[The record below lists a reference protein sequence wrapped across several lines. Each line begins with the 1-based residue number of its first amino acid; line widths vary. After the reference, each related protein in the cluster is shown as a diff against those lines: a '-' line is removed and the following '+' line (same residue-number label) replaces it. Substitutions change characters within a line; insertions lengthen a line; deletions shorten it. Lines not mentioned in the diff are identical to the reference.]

1 MSFFDEEVFFG
12 EEGAPAQV
20 KADREDTG
28 FTMPSGVSAAFYDRE
43 PSGTARK
50 KRKEKKAKIIISTA
64 LITSVVLIG
73 TAMLTVLI
81 RGRGWAANLIL
92 GGKNIEFTLPVAS
105 YPQNS
110 IADRDEN
117 GRYTTEGLVKAVSD
131 TVVEIQIFKS
141 GNGYAPTSQGSGIII
156 SDNGYIVTN
165 AHVVSEATLGIRVV
179 LQDGGVYDAVV
190 IGSDSRT
197 DIAVIKI
204 VAEELNFAS
213 FADSDGV
220 SLGEDVCAIGA
231 PAGFANSVTKGIV
244 SGLNRE
250 IAAQSG
256 DIKMEC
262 LQLDAAINPGS
273 SGGAIFNM
281 YGQVIAISSSKLAS
295 TSYDG
300 IGFAITTNAAK
311 PIIESLIENGF
322 VKGRIRIGITFYGIS
337 DAAAQSAKVEMKPG
351 LYIASIDEDCD
362 VAKTELKTDDVITEV
377 EGVKVTSLTEL
388 KAVLE
393 GKQPGDTIT
402 AKVYRPAVA
411 GKGTEFEISFKLM
424 EDNGGLEENKD
435 SKKA

>member
-1 MSFFDEEVFFG
+1 MSFFDEEVFFDG
-12 EEGAPAQV
+12 KQPSGLSVQNGDEGF
-20 KADREDTG
+20 K
-28 FTMPSGVSAAFYDRE
+28 MPSGVSTSLAD
-43 PSGTARK
+43 SIKGDTARK
-50 KRKEKKAKIIISTA
+50 RRRLKRAKLIVSTA

-73 TAMLTVLI
+73 GAMLTVLI

-92 GGKNIEFTLPVAS
+92 GGKNIEFTLPVAD
-105 YPQNS
+105 YPDNS
-110 IADRDEN
+110 INDKDEY
-117 GRYTTEGLVKAVSD
+117 GRYTTEGLVRAVAD

-141 GNGYAPTSQGSGIII
+141 GGVLTPTSQGSGILI
-156 SDNGYIVTN
+156 SENGYIVTN
-165 AHVVSEATLGIRVV
+165 AHVVSDATLGIRVV
-179 LQDGGVYDAVV
+179 LQDGGVYDAVIV
-190 IGSDSRT
+190 GSDTRT

-204 VAEELNFAS
+204 NAAELNFAT

-244 SGLNRE
+244 SGLDRE

-295 TSYDG
+295 SNYDG

-311 PIIESLIENGF
+311 PIIESLIENGY
-322 VKGRIRIGITFYGIS
+322 VAGRIKVGITFYGIS
-337 DAAAQSAKVEMKPG
+337 EEAAKTSKVEMRPG
-351 LYIASIDEDCD
+351 LYIASIDEECD
-362 VAKTELKTDDVITEV
+362 IANTELKPDDVITEV
-377 EGVKVTSLTEL
+377 EGVKVTSLSEL
-388 KAVLE
+388 KDLLE
-393 GKQPGDTIT
+393 DKKPGDTLH
-402 AKVYRPAVA
+402 AKVFRPSVA
-411 GKGTEFEISFKLM
+411 GDGKEFEISFKLM
-424 EDNGGLEENKD
+424 EDNGGLEENPD